1 MIDYLQTKYSLLI
14 NKNVI
19 LNLQSLAAHK
29 GRCQKHPE
37 GGCSLDRAERN
48 NFYGIAHFRQILL
61 YNTKLESF
69 IKKLASYL

>member
-19 LNLQSLAAHK
+19 LNLQSWAAHK

-37 GGCSLDRAERN
+37 GGFKMAWP
-48 NFYGIAHFRQILL
+48 
-61 YNTKLESF
+61 
-69 IKKLASYL
+69 LAATIP